1 MKSLSFLSD
10 NLWLKLL
17 ALVLAIALYHAVKQ
31 SLATGGNTTSIVHE
45 QQRTSA
51 SQP

>member
-1 MKSLSFLSD
+1 MKHLSFLSD

-31 SLATGGNTTSIVHE
+31 SLVTGGNTTNIVHE

-51 SQP
+51 KR

>member
-1 MKSLSFLSD
+1 MKHLSFLSD
-10 NLWLKLL
+10 NLGLKIL
-17 ALVLAIALYHAVKQ
+17 ALILAIALYHAVKQ
-31 SLATGGNTTSIVHE
+31 GHVTGGNTLNIVHE

>member
-31 SLATGGNTTSIVHE
+31 SLATGGNTTNIVHE

-51 SQP
+51 KR